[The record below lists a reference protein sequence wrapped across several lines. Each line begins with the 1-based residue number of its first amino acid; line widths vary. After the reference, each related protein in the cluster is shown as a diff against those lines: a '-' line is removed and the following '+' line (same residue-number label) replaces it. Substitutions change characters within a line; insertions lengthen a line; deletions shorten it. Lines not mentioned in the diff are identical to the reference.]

1 MQEHHVT
8 RKLSAILAADVV
20 GYSRLMGVDEE
31 GTLERFKAHRTE
43 LIDRKIAEHQGRIVK
58 TTGDGLLVEF
68 SSVVDAVRCAVEIQ
82 RDMAERN
89 DGVPQDRRID
99 FRIGINLGDIIVDG
113 DDIYG
118 DGVNVAARLE
128 GLAEPGGICVS
139 RTVCDHVQDKLS
151 FAFEDMGDQRVK
163 NIARPVHVMRVVLDA
178 TMPAVP
184 MVQVA
189 GAVAPGVS
197 RRRLRLGTLAVLLV
211 LAIGGAASWRL
222 GYWRGALPT
231 ASDDLAA
238 DAGGDRPSIAV
249 LPFAILGGDAPRDAL
264 ADGLTEDVLAEL
276 AMVSG
281 LFVAS
286 HNAAAQYKG
295 EAIDI
300 AKAGR
305 GMGVRYVL
313 EGSVR
318 KVADE
323 LRVIAQLVE
332 VATGE
337 HIWAGRYDQ
346 PLGEALK
353 AQDEITE
360 AMTTQLVVE
369 MRRND
374 LLRIRRKPPQALRPY
389 DYYLL
394 GREAA
399 ERDDFQGLADAS
411 AMFGKALA
419 ADAGY
424 APALGGLALVYF
436 KEFYLHRGTLRG
448 DAALARVF
456 DTGQRSL
463 AIDPTSAG
471 AYYAIATTYLFRR
484 QFSEAIEMLRKIIA
498 RTADDADLQ
507 ARLGEVYAFAGDPAQ
522 ALETLQRIMRLNPY
536 YPPDVL
542 AYLGRAQLL
551 LGRLD
556 DAAFAAETC
565 ASRAHEYRPCFE
577 IAAIAYAEKGMGDK
591 ASAAVARLR
600 QIDPE
605 FTLATAPSVM
615 PFERPE
621 DLARFLDGLRRAGL
635 D

>member
-1 MQEHHVT
+1 VQEHHVT

-89 DGVPQDRRID
+89 ADLPQDRRID

-128 GLAEPGGICVS
+128 ALAAPGGICVS

-184 MVQVA
+184 MVKAA
-189 GAVAPGVS
+189 GAVPPGVS
-197 RRRLRLGTLAVLLV
+197 RRRLWLGALAVLLV
-211 LAIGGAASWRL
+211 LAIGAAASWRL
-222 GYWRGALPT
+222 GYWRGAAPA
-231 ASDDLAA
+231 ASDDLA
-238 DAGGDRPSIAV
+238 AGGDRPSIAV
-249 LPFAILGGDAPRDAL
+249 LPFANLGDMPRDVL
-264 ADGLTEDVLAEL
+264 ADGLTEDVVSEL

-286 HNAAAQYKG
+286 RSTAAQYTG
-295 EAIDI
+295 EATDI

-318 KVADE
+318 KVGDE

-346 PLGEALK
+346 PFGEALK

-360 AMTTQLVVE
+360 AITTQLVVE
-369 MRRND
+369 MRHND
-374 LLRIRRKPPQALRPY
+374 LLRARRKPPQALRPY

-399 ERDDFQGLADAS
+399 MRDDFQGLAEAG

-507 ARLGEVYAFAGDPAQ
+507 ARLGEVYAFAGDPAK
-522 ALETLQRIMRLNPY
+522 AVETLQRIMRLNPY
-536 YPPDVL
+536 YPPSVL
-542 AYLGRAQLL
+542 AYLGRAQLM

-565 ASRAHEYRPCFE
+565 ASRAPEYRPCFE
-577 IAAIAYAEKGMGDK
+577 IEAVAYAEKGLADE
-591 ASAAVARLR
+591 ASSAIAQLR
-600 QIDPE
+600 RADPE
-605 FTLATAPSVM
+605 FTLATAPAVM
-615 PFERPE
+615 PFQRSA
-621 DLARFLDGLRRAGL
+621 DLARFLDGLRKAGL

>member
-1 MQEHHVT
+1 LQEHHVT
-8 RKLSAILAADVV
+8 RKLTAILAADVV
-20 GYSRLMGVDEE
+20 GYSRLMGADEE

-43 LIDRKIAEHQGRIVK
+43 LIDPKIAEHQGRIVK

-68 SSVVDAVRCAVEIQ
+68 SSVVDAVRCAVEMQ

-89 DGVPQDRRID
+89 AGVPRDRRID

-128 GLAEPGGICVS
+128 ALAEPGGICVS

-151 FAFEDMGDQRVK
+151 FAFEDLGDQRVK

-178 TMPAVP
+178 AMPAAP
-184 MVQVA
+184 MVWA
-189 GAVAPGVS
+189 ARAAAPPAA
-197 RRRLRLGTLAVLLV
+197 RRLWLGALAALLI
-211 LAIGGAASWRL
+211 LAIGGTAIWRL
-222 GYWRGALPT
+222 GFWRDALP
-231 ASDDLAA
+231 AA
-238 DAGGDRPSIAV
+238 DAGGDRPSLAV
-249 LPFAILGGDAPRDAL
+249 LPFATLGGDAPRDAL
-264 ADGLTEDVLAEL
+264 ADGLTEDVVAEL

-286 HNAAAQYKG
+286 HNAVAQYQG
-295 EAIDI
+295 EAVDI

-318 KVADE
+318 KVADD

-346 PLGEALK
+346 PFGEALK
-353 AQDEITE
+353 TQDEITE

-374 LLRIRRKPPQALRPY
+374 LMRTRRKPPQALRPY

-394 GREAA
+394 GREAI
-399 ERDDFQGLADAS
+399 ERDDFQGLADAN

-436 KEFYLHRGTLRG
+436 KEFYLHRGSLRG

-471 AYYAIATTYLFRR
+471 AYYAIATTYLFRH

-507 ARLGEVYAFAGDPAQ
+507 ARLGEVYAFAGDPAKSV
-522 ALETLQRIMRLNPY
+522 EILQRIMRLNPY
-536 YPPDVL
+536 HPPGFL
-542 AYLGRAQLL
+542 AYLGRAELM

-565 ASRAHEYRPCFE
+565 ASRAPEYRPCFE
-577 IAAIAYAEKGMGDK
+577 VAAVAYAEKGMAEK
-591 ASAAVARLR
+591 ASAMVARLR
-600 QIDPE
+600 QVDPE
-605 FTLATAPSVM
+605 FTLATAASVM
-615 PFERPE
+615 PFQNPS
-621 DLARFLDGLRRAGL
+621 DLARFLDGLRKAGL

>member
-1 MQEHHVT
+1 VQEHHVT

-20 GYSRLMGVDEE
+20 GYSRLMGIDEE
-31 GTLERFKAHRTE
+31 DTLDRLKAHRAE

-68 SSVVDAVRCAVEIQ
+68 SSVVDAVRCAVEVQ
-82 RDMAERN
+82 REMAERN
-89 DGVPQDRRID
+89 ADLPQDRRID

-128 GLAEPGGICVS
+128 ALAAPGGICVS

-178 TMPAVP
+178 NMPPVRRA
-184 MVQVA
+184 A
-189 GAVAPGVS
+189 IAAPARS
-197 RRRLRLGTLAVLLV
+197 RRRLWLGALFILCVLG
-211 LAIGGAASWRL
+211 IGGTAIWRL
-222 GYWRGALPT
+222 GLLHGTPQADTGNRVADT
-231 ASDDLAA
+231 AD
-238 DAGGDRPSIAV
+238 DRPSIAV
-249 LPFAILGGDAPRDAL
+249 LPFTNLDGDAPRAL

-286 HNAAAQYKG
+286 RDATAQYKS
-295 EAIDI
+295 EATDL

-318 KVADE
+318 RVADDV
-323 LRVIAQLVE
+323 RVTAQLVS

-337 HIWAGRYDQ
+337 HIWAGRYDK
-346 PLGEALK
+346 PSGEALK
-353 AQDEITE
+353 AQDEIVE

-369 MRRND
+369 MRHND
-374 LLRIRRKPPQALRPY
+374 LQLTRRKPPQALRPY

-394 GREAA
+394 GREALA
-399 ERDDFQGLADAS
+399 RDDFQGIANAT

-419 ADAGY
+419 ADPAY
-424 APALGGLALVYF
+424 APALGGLAHVYF
-436 KEFYLHRGTLRG
+436 KEFYLHRGSLRG

-463 AIDPTSAG
+463 AIDPSSAD
-471 AYYAIATTYLFRR
+471 AYYAIATTYLFRH
-484 QFSEAIEMLRKIIA
+484 QFNEAIETLQRIIA
-498 RTADDADLQ
+498 RTADDADLL
-507 ARLGEVYAFAGDPAQ
+507 ARLGEVYAFAGDPAKSN
-522 ALETLQRIMRLNPY
+522 ETLQRVMRLNPY
-536 YPPDVL
+536 YAPTVL
-542 AYLGRAQLL
+542 AYLGRAQLM
-551 LGRLD
+551 LGHLD
-556 DAAFAAETC
+556 EATFAAETC
-565 ASRAHEYRPCFE
+565 ASRAPEYRPCFE
-577 IAAIAYAEKGMGDK
+577 IEAVAYAERNMPDK
-591 ASAAVARLR
+591 ASSAVAQLR
-600 QIDPE
+600 RADPE
-605 FTLATAPSVM
+605 FTLATAPAVM
-615 PFERPE
+615 PFQRPG
-621 DLARFLDGLRRAGL
+621 DLARFIDGLRKAGL

>member
-1 MQEHHVT
+1 LQEHHVT

-31 GTLERFKAHRTE
+31 GTLERFKAHRAE

-89 DGVPQDRRID
+89 AGLPQDRRID

-128 GLAEPGGICVS
+128 ALAEPGGICVS

-178 TMPAVP
+178 TMPTVP

-189 GAVAPGVS
+189 GIVAPRFS
-197 RRRLRLGTLAVLLV
+197 HRRLWLGTLAVLLV

-222 GYWRGALPT
+222 GAWRGALPA
-231 ASDDLAA
+231 ASD

-249 LPFAILGGDAPRDAL
+249 LPFANLGGDMPRDAL
-264 ADGLTEDVLAEL
+264 ADGLTEDVVAEL

-286 HNAAAQYKG
+286 RNAAAQYQS
-295 EAIDI
+295 EAVDI

-318 KVADE
+318 KVGDE
-323 LRVIAQLVE
+323 LRVIAQLIE

-346 PLGEALK
+346 PSGEALK

-374 LLRIRRKPPQALRPY
+374 LLLARRKPPQALQPY

-399 ERDDFQGLADAS
+399 TRDDFQGLADAS
-411 AMFGKALA
+411 VLFGKALA
-419 ADAGY
+419 ADARY
-424 APALGGLALVYF
+424 APAIGSLALVYF
-436 KEFYLHRGTLRG
+436 KEFYLHRGTVRG

-463 AIDPTSAG
+463 AIDPASAG
-471 AYYAIATTYLFRR
+471 AYYAIATTYLFRH
-484 QFSEAIEMLRKIIA
+484 QFGEAIEMLRKIIA

-507 ARLGEVYAFAGDPAQ
+507 ARLGEVYAFAGDPAK
-522 ALETLQRIMRLNPY
+522 AVETLQRIMRLNPY
-536 YPPDVL
+536 YPPGVL
-542 AYLGRAQLL
+542 AYLGRAQLM

-565 ASRAHEYRPCFE
+565 ASRAPEYRPCFE
-577 IAAIAYAEKGMGDK
+577 VAAIAYAEKGMGDK

-605 FTLATAPSVM
+605 FTLATAASVM

>member
-1 MQEHHVT
+1 VQEHHVT

-89 DGVPQDRRID
+89 ADLPQDRRID

-128 GLAEPGGICVS
+128 ALAAPGGICVS

-184 MVQVA
+184 MVKAA
-189 GAVAPGVS
+189 GAVPPGVS
-197 RRRLRLGTLAVLLV
+197 RRRLWLGALAVLLV
-211 LAIGGAASWRL
+211 LAIGAAASWRL
-222 GYWRGALPT
+222 GYWRGAAPA
-231 ASDDLAA
+231 ASDDLA
-238 DAGGDRPSIAV
+238 AGGDRPSIAV
-249 LPFAILGGDAPRDAL
+249 LPFANLGDMPRDVL
-264 ADGLTEDVLAEL
+264 ADGLTEDVVSEL

-286 HNAAAQYKG
+286 RSTAAQYTG
-295 EAIDI
+295 EATDI

-318 KVADE
+318 KVGDE

-346 PLGEALK
+346 PFGEALK

-360 AMTTQLVVE
+360 AITTQLVVE
-369 MRRND
+369 MRHND
-374 LLRIRRKPPQALRPY
+374 LLRARRKPPQALRPY

-399 ERDDFQGLADAS
+399 MRDDFQGLAEAG

-507 ARLGEVYAFAGDPAQ
+507 ARLGEVYAFAGDPAK
-522 ALETLQRIMRLNPY
+522 AVETLQRIMRLNPY
-536 YPPDVL
+536 YPPSVL
-542 AYLGRAQLL
+542 AYLGRAQLM
-551 LGRLD
+551 LGRFD

-565 ASRAHEYRPCFE
+565 ASRAPEYRPCFE
-577 IAAIAYAEKGMGDK
+577 IEAVAYAEKGMADE
-591 ASAAVARLR
+591 ASSAIAQLR
-600 QIDPE
+600 RADPE
-605 FTLATAPSVM
+605 FTLATAPAVM
-615 PFERPE
+615 PFQRSG
-621 DLARFLDGLRRAGL
+621 DLARFLDGLRKAGL

>member
-1 MQEHHVT
+1 LQEHHVT

-20 GYSRLMGVDEE
+20 GYSRLMGIDEE

-43 LIDRKIAEHQGRIVK
+43 LIDPKIAEHRGRIVK

-89 DGVPQDRRID
+89 AGLPRDRRID

-128 GLAEPGGICVS
+128 ALAEPGGICVS

-151 FAFEDMGDQRVK
+151 FAFEDMGDRRVK

-178 TMPAVP
+178 AMPAAP
-184 MVQVA
+184 MVWAA
-189 GAVAPGVS
+189 GAVAPRS
-197 RRRLRLGTLAVLLV
+197 ARRHLWLGALAVLLI

-222 GYWRGALPT
+222 GSWRGALPA
-231 ASDDLAA
+231 ASD
-238 DAGGDRPSIAV
+238 DAGGDRPSVAV
-249 LPFAILGGDAPRDAL
+249 LPFANLSDMPRNAL
-264 ADGLTEDVLAEL
+264 ADGLTEDVVAEL

-286 HNAAAQYKG
+286 PDAATQYQG

-318 KVADE
+318 KVADDV
-323 LRVIAQLVE
+323 RVIAQLVE

-337 HIWAGRYDQ
+337 HIWAGRYDR
-346 PLGEALK
+346 PFGEALK

-369 MRRND
+369 MRHND
-374 LLRIRRKPPQALRPY
+374 LLRTRRKPPQALRPY

-399 ERDDFQGLADAS
+399 ARDDFQGLTDAS

-471 AYYAIATTYLFRR
+471 AYYAIATTYLFRH

-507 ARLGEVYAFAGDPAQ
+507 ARLGEVYAFAGDPAK
-522 ALETLQRIMRLNPY
+522 AIETLQRVMRLNPY
-536 YPPDVL
+536 HPPGVL
-542 AYLGRAQLL
+542 AYLGRAQLML
-551 LGRLD
+551 DRLD

-565 ASRAHEYRPCFE
+565 ASQAPEYRPCVE
-577 IAAIAYAEKGMGDK
+577 VAAIAYAEKGMADK
-591 ASAAVARLR
+591 ASAALARLR

-605 FTLATAPSVM
+605 FTLATAASVM
-615 PFERPE
+615 PFQNPS
-621 DLARFLDGLRRAGL
+621 DLARFVDGLRKAGL

>member
-1 MQEHHVT
+1 MREQ
-8 RKLSAILAADVV
+8 RRLAAIVSADVA
-20 GYSRLMGVDEE
+20 GYSRLMGRDES
-31 GTLERFKAHRTE
+31 GTLAALKALRRE
-43 LIDRKIAEHQGRIVK
+43 VVDPPIAAHGGRIVK

-68 SSVVDAVRCAVEIQ
+68 PSVVDAVQCAVDIQ
-82 RDMAERN
+82 RGMAARN
-89 DGVPQDRRID
+89 ADQPADQRID
-99 FRIGINLGDIIVDG
+99 FRIGVNLGDIIADEG
-113 DDIYG
+113 DIYG

-128 GLAEPGGICVS
+128 ALAAPGGICVS

-184 MVQVA
+184 MVKAA
-189 GAVAPGVS
+189 GAVPPGVS
-197 RRRLRLGTLAVLLV
+197 RRRLWLGALAVLLV
-211 LAIGGAASWRL
+211 LAIGAAASWRL
-222 GYWRGALPT
+222 GYWRGAAPA
-231 ASDDLAA
+231 ASDDLA
-238 DAGGDRPSIAV
+238 AGGDRPSIAV
-249 LPFAILGGDAPRDAL
+249 LPFANLGDMPRDVL
-264 ADGLTEDVLAEL
+264 ADGLTEDVVSEL

-286 HNAAAQYKG
+286 RSTAAQYTG
-295 EAIDI
+295 EATDI

-318 KVADE
+318 KVGDE

-346 PLGEALK
+346 PFGEALK

-360 AMTTQLVVE
+360 AITTQLVVE
-369 MRRND
+369 MRHND
-374 LLRIRRKPPQALRPY
+374 LLRARRKPPQALRPY

-399 ERDDFQGLADAS
+399 MRDDFQGLAEAG

-507 ARLGEVYAFAGDPAQ
+507 ARLGEVYAFAGDPAK
-522 ALETLQRIMRLNPY
+522 AVETLQRIMRLNPY
-536 YPPDVL
+536 YPPSVL
-542 AYLGRAQLL
+542 AYLGRAQLM
-551 LGRLD
+551 LGRFD

-565 ASRAHEYRPCFE
+565 ASRAPEYRPCFE
-577 IAAIAYAEKGMGDK
+577 IEAVAYAEKGMADE
-591 ASAAVARLR
+591 ASSAIAQLR
-600 QIDPE
+600 RADPE
-605 FTLATAPSVM
+605 FTLATAPAVM
-615 PFERPE
+615 PFQRSG
-621 DLARFLDGLRRAGL
+621 DLARFLDGLRKAGL

>member
-1 MQEHHVT
+1 VQEHHVT

-89 DGVPQDRRID
+89 ADLPQDRRID

-128 GLAEPGGICVS
+128 ALAAPGGICVS

-184 MVQVA
+184 MVKAA
-189 GAVAPGVS
+189 GAVPPGVS
-197 RRRLRLGTLAVLLV
+197 RRRLWLGALAVLLV
-211 LAIGGAASWRL
+211 LAIGAAASWRL
-222 GYWRGALPT
+222 GYWRGAAPA
-231 ASDDLAA
+231 ASDDLA
-238 DAGGDRPSIAV
+238 AGGDRPSIAV
-249 LPFAILGGDAPRDAL
+249 LPFANLGDMPRDVL
-264 ADGLTEDVLAEL
+264 ADGLTEDVVSEL

-286 HNAAAQYKG
+286 RSTAAQYTG
-295 EAIDI
+295 EATDI

-318 KVADE
+318 KVGDE

-346 PLGEALK
+346 PFGEALK

-360 AMTTQLVVE
+360 AITTQLVVE
-369 MRRND
+369 MRHND
-374 LLRIRRKPPQALRPY
+374 LLRARRKPPQALRPY

-399 ERDDFQGLADAS
+399 MRDDFQGLAEAG

-507 ARLGEVYAFAGDPAQ
+507 ARLGEVYAFAGEPAK
-522 ALETLQRIMRLNPY
+522 AVETLQRIMRLNPY
-536 YPPDVL
+536 YPPSVL
-542 AYLGRAQLL
+542 AYLGRAQLM
-551 LGRLD
+551 LGRFD

-565 ASRAHEYRPCFE
+565 ASRAPEYRPCFE
-577 IAAIAYAEKGMGDK
+577 IEAVAYAEKGMADE
-591 ASAAVARLR
+591 ASSAIAQLR
-600 QIDPE
+600 RADPE
-605 FTLATAPSVM
+605 FTLATAPAVM
-615 PFERPE
+615 PFQRSG
-621 DLARFLDGLRRAGL
+621 DLARFLDGLRKAGL

>member
-1 MQEHHVT
+1 LQEHHVT

-20 GYSRLMGVDEE
+20 GYSRLMGIDEE
-31 GTLERFKAHRTE
+31 GTLERLKAHRAE

-89 DGVPQDRRID
+89 SSLPRDRRID

-128 GLAEPGGICVS
+128 GLAAPGGICVS

-163 NIARPVHVMRVVLDA
+163 NIARPIHVMRVVLDA
-178 TMPAVP
+178 NPPLLRAV
-184 MVQVA
+184 
-189 GAVAPGVS
+189 GIIAPGRSS
-197 RRRLRLGTLAVLLV
+197 RRLWFGALAILLV
-211 LAIGGAASWRL
+211 VAIGGTAIWRL
-222 GYWRGALPT
+222 GSPHGAAPT
-231 ASDDLAA
+231 ASGNAVDDSG
-238 DAGGDRPSIAV
+238 DDRPSIAV
-249 LPFAILGGDAPRDAL
+249 LPFATLDGEAPRAL
-264 ADGLTEDVLAEL
+264 ADGLTDDVLAEL

-286 HNAAAQYKG
+286 RNVAAPYKS
-295 EAIDI
+295 EATDI

-318 KVADE
+318 KVADDV
-323 LRVIAQLVE
+323 RVIAQLVS

-337 HIWAGRYDQ
+337 HIWAGRYDH
-346 PLGEALK
+346 PAGEALK
-353 AQDEITE
+353 AQDEIVE
-360 AMTTQLVVE
+360 AMTTQLIVE

-374 LLRIRRKPPQALRPY
+374 LQLTRRKPPQALRPY

-394 GREAA
+394 GREALA
-399 ERDDFQGLADAS
+399 RDDLQGLADAT

-419 ADAGY
+419 ADAAY
-424 APALGGLALVYF
+424 APALGGLAHVYF

-448 DAALARVF
+448 DAALDRVF

-463 AIDPTSAG
+463 AIDPSSAD
-471 AYYAIATTYLFRR
+471 AYYAIATTYLFRH
-484 QFSEAIEMLRKIIA
+484 QFNEAIETLRRIIA

-507 ARLGEVYAFAGDPAQ
+507 ARLGEVYAFAGDA
-522 ALETLQRIMRLNPY
+522 AKSAETLQRVMRLNPY
-536 YPPDVL
+536 YPPSVL
-542 AYLGRAQLL
+542 AFVGRAHLL
-551 LGRLD
+551 LGRPD
-556 DAAFAAETC
+556 DAAFEAETC
-565 ASRAHEYRPCFE
+565 ASRAPDYRPCFE
-577 IAAIAYAEKGMGDK
+577 IAAVAYAEKGMAEK
-591 ASAAVARLR
+591 AASAIAQLR
-600 QIDPE
+600 RADAE
-605 FTLATAPSVM
+605 FTLATAPAVM
-615 PFERPE
+615 PFQQPG
-621 DLARFLDGLRRAGL
+621 DLARFLDGLRKAGL
-635 D
+635 E

>member
-1 MQEHHVT
+1 VQEHHVT

-89 DGVPQDRRID
+89 ADLPQDRRID

-128 GLAEPGGICVS
+128 ALAAPGGICVS

-178 TMPAVP
+178 AMPAVP
-184 MVQVA
+184 TVKAA
-189 GAVAPGVS
+189 GAVPPGVS
-197 RRRLRLGTLAVLLV
+197 RRRLWLGALVVLLV
-211 LAIGGAASWRL
+211 LAIGAAASWRL
-222 GYWRGALPT
+222 GYWRGAAPA
-231 ASDDLAA
+231 ASDDLA
-238 DAGGDRPSIAV
+238 AGGDRPSIAV
-249 LPFAILGGDAPRDAL
+249 LPFANLGDMPRDVL
-264 ADGLTEDVLAEL
+264 ADGLTEDVVSEL

-286 HNAAAQYKG
+286 RSTAAQYTG
-295 EAIDI
+295 EATDI

-318 KVADE
+318 KVGDE

-346 PLGEALK
+346 PFGEALK

-360 AMTTQLVVE
+360 AITTQLVVE
-369 MRRND
+369 MRHND
-374 LLRIRRKPPQALRPY
+374 LLRARRKPPQALRPY

-399 ERDDFQGLADAS
+399 MRDDFQGLAEAG

-507 ARLGEVYAFAGDPAQ
+507 ARLGEVYAFAGDPAK
-522 ALETLQRIMRLNPY
+522 AVETLQRIMRLNPY
-536 YPPDVL
+536 YPPSVL
-542 AYLGRAQLL
+542 AYLGRAQLM

-565 ASRAHEYRPCFE
+565 ASRAPEYRPCFE
-577 IAAIAYAEKGMGDK
+577 IEAVAYAEKGLADE
-591 ASAAVARLR
+591 ASSAIAQLR
-600 QIDPE
+600 RADPE
-605 FTLATAPSVM
+605 FTLATAPAVM
-615 PFERPE
+615 PFQRSA
-621 DLARFLDGLRRAGL
+621 DLARFLDGLRKAGL

>member
-1 MQEHHVT
+1 LQDHHVT

-20 GYSRLMGVDEE
+20 GYSRLMGIDEE
-31 GTLERFKAHRTE
+31 GTLERFKAHRAE
-43 LIDRKIAEHQGRIVK
+43 LIDRKIAEHQGRIFK

-89 DGVPQDRRID
+89 AGVPQDRRID

-128 GLAEPGGICVS
+128 ALAEPGGICVS

-163 NIARPVHVMRVVLDA
+163 NIARPVHVMRVVFDA
-178 TMPAVP
+178 TMPAVR
-184 MVQVA
+184 VA
-189 GAVAPGVS
+189 GAASS
-197 RRRLRLGTLAVLLV
+197 RRSHRGLWLGTLVVLLV
-211 LAIGGAASWRL
+211 LAAGGAASWRL
-222 GYWRGALPT
+222 GLWHGAPPI
-231 ASDDLAA
+231 ASGDRAT

-249 LPFAILGGDAPRDAL
+249 LPFASLGDMSRDVL
-264 ADGLTEDVLAEL
+264 ADGLTEDIVSEL
-276 AMVSG
+276 TMVSG

-286 HNAAAQYKG
+286 RNAAAQYDG
-295 EAIDI
+295 EAPDI
-300 AKAGR
+300 GKAGR

-318 KVADE
+318 KIADE
-323 LRVIAQLVE
+323 VRVIAQLVE

-337 HIWAGRYDQ
+337 HIWAGRYDK
-346 PLGEALK
+346 PFGEALK
-353 AQDEITE
+353 AQDEIVE

-369 MRRND
+369 MRHND
-374 LLRIRRKPPQALRPY
+374 LMLTRRKPPQALRPY

-399 ERDDFQGLADAS
+399 GRDDFQGLADAS
-411 AMFGKALA
+411 AMFDKALA
-419 ADAGY
+419 ADARY
-424 APALGGLALVYF
+424 APAIGGLALVYF
-436 KEFYLHRGTLRG
+436 KEFYLHRGSLRG

-463 AIDPTSAG
+463 AIDPASAG
-471 AYYAIATTYLFRR
+471 AHYAIATTYLFRH

-507 ARLGEVYAFAGDPAQ
+507 ARLGEVYAFAGDPAKSV
-522 ALETLQRIMRLNPY
+522 ETLQRIMRLNPY
-536 YPPDVL
+536 HPPGVL
-542 AYLGRAQLL
+542 AYLGRAQLM

-565 ASRAHEYRPCFE
+565 ASRAPEYRPCFE
-577 IAAIAYAEKGMGDK
+577 IAAVVYAEKGMADK
-591 ASAAVARLR
+591 AAAAVARLR
-600 QIDPE
+600 QVDPE

-615 PFERPE
+615 PFQNPD
-621 DLARFLDGLRRAGL
+621 DLARFIEGLRKAGL
-635 D
+635 E

>member
-1 MQEHHVT
+1 LQDHHVT

-31 GTLERFKAHRTE
+31 GTLERFKAHRAE

-89 DGVPQDRRID
+89 AGLPQDRRID

-128 GLAEPGGICVS
+128 ALAEPGGICVS

-178 TMPAVP
+178 TMPTAP

-189 GAVAPGVS
+189 GIVAPRFS
-197 RRRLRLGTLAVLLV
+197 RRRLWLGALAVLLV
-211 LAIGGAASWRL
+211 LAIGGATSWHL
-222 GYWRGALPT
+222 GYWRGALPA
-231 ASDDLAA
+231 ASNAA
-238 DAGGDRPSIAV
+238 GSDRPSIAV
-249 LPFAILGGDAPRDAL
+249 LPFANLGGDMPRDAL
-264 ADGLTEDVLAEL
+264 ADGLTEDVVAEL

-286 HNAAAQYKG
+286 RNAAAQYKG
-295 EAIDI
+295 EAVDI

-318 KVADE
+318 RVGDDI
-323 LRVIAQLVE
+323 RVIAQLIE

-346 PLGEALK
+346 PFGEALK
-353 AQDEITE
+353 AQDEIIE

-374 LLRIRRKPPQALRPY
+374 LLLTRRKPPQALQPY

-394 GREAA
+394 GRDANA
-399 ERDDFQGLADAS
+399 RDDFQGLADAS
-411 AMFGKALA
+411 ALFGKALA
-419 ADAGY
+419 ADARY
-424 APALGGLALVYF
+424 APAIGGLALVYF

-463 AIDPTSAG
+463 AIDPASAG
-471 AYYAIATTYLFRR
+471 AYYAIATTYLFRH
-484 QFSEAIEMLRKIIA
+484 QFSEAIEILRKIIA

-507 ARLGEVYAFAGDPAQ
+507 ARLGEVYAFAGEPAK
-522 ALETLQRIMRLNPY
+522 AVETLQRIMRLNPY
-536 YPPDVL
+536 YPPGVL
-542 AYLGRAQLL
+542 AYLGRAQLM

-556 DAAFAAETC
+556 EAAFAAETC
-565 ASRAHEYRPCFE
+565 ASRAPEYRPCFE
-577 IAAIAYAEKGMGDK
+577 VEAVAYAEKGMADK
-591 ASAAVARLR
+591 AASAVAQLR
-600 QIDPE
+600 RADPE
-605 FTLATAPSVM
+605 FTLATAPAVM
-615 PFERPE
+615 PFQQPG
-621 DLARFLDGLRRAGL
+621 DLARFLDGLRKAGL
-635 D
+635 E

>member
-1 MQEHHVT
+1 VQEHHVT

-20 GYSRLMGVDEE
+20 GYSRLMGLDEE
-31 GTLERFKAHRTE
+31 GTLERFKAHRAE

-89 DGVPQDRRID
+89 AGVPQDRRID

-128 GLAEPGGICVS
+128 ALAEPGGICVS

-151 FAFEDMGDQRVK
+151 FAFEDLGDQRVK
-163 NIARPVHVMRVVLDA
+163 NIARPVHVMRVVFDA
-178 TMPAVP
+178 TMPAVRT
-184 MVQVA
+184 VRV
-189 GAVAPGVS
+189 GLGVS
-197 RRRLRLGTLAVLLV
+197 RRRLWLGALAVLLV
-211 LAIGGAASWRL
+211 LAIGGAAIWRL
-222 GYWRGALPT
+222 GLWHGVLPAVST
-231 ASDDLAA
+231 DLAA
-238 DAGGDRPSIAV
+238 EAGGDRPSIAV
-249 LPFAILGGDAPRDAL
+249 LPFANLGDMPRDVL
-264 ADGLTEDVLAEL
+264 ADGLTEDVVSEL

-286 HNAAAQYKG
+286 RNATAQYDG
-295 EAIDI
+295 EATDI
-300 AKAGR
+300 GKAGR

-323 LRVIAQLVE
+323 VRVIAQLIE

-337 HIWAGRYDQ
+337 HIWAGRYDK
-346 PLGEALK
+346 PFGEALK
-353 AQDEITE
+353 AQDEIVE

-369 MRRND
+369 MRHND
-374 LLRIRRKPPQALRPY
+374 LLLTRRKSPQALRPY

-399 ERDDFQGLADAS
+399 ARDDFQGLADAS
-411 AMFGKALA
+411 AMFDKALA

-424 APALGGLALVYF
+424 APAIGALALVYF
-436 KEFYLHRGTLRG
+436 KEFYLHRGSLRG
-448 DAALARVF
+448 DAALTRVF

-463 AIDPTSAG
+463 ALDPTSAG
-471 AYYAIATTYLFRR
+471 AYYAIATTYLFRH
-484 QFSEAIEMLRKIIA
+484 QFSEAIEMLRRIIA

-507 ARLGEVYAFAGDPAQ
+507 ARLGEVYAFAGDPAK
-522 ALETLQRIMRLNPY
+522 AVETLQRIMRLNPY
-536 YPPDVL
+536 HPPGVL
-542 AYLGRAQLL
+542 AYLGRAQLM

-565 ASRAHEYRPCFE
+565 ASRAPEYRPCFE
-577 IAAIAYAEKGMGDK
+577 VAAVAYAEKGMADK
-591 ASAAVARLR
+591 ASAAVSRLR
-600 QIDPE
+600 QVDPE

-615 PFERPE
+615 PFQNPD
-621 DLARFLDGLRRAGL
+621 DLTRFLDGLRKAGL
-635 D
+635 E

>member
-1 MQEHHVT
+1 MQDHHVT

-20 GYSRLMGVDEE
+20 GYSRLMGIDEE
-31 GTLERFKAHRTE
+31 GTLERFKAHRAE

-89 DGVPQDRRID
+89 AGVPQDRRID

-128 GLAEPGGICVS
+128 TLAEPGGICVS

-178 TMPAVP
+178 AIPAIS
-184 MVQVA
+184 MVHIA
-189 GAVAPGVS
+189 HTVAPDVW
-197 RRRLRLGTLAVLLV
+197 RRRLWLGALAVLVV
-211 LAIGGAASWRL
+211 LAVGGAATWRL
-222 GYWRGALPT
+222 GPWRTAPPA

-238 DAGGDRPSIAV
+238 GAGGNRPSIAV
-249 LPFAILGGDAPRDAL
+249 LPFGNLGDMPRDVL
-264 ADGLTEDVLAEL
+264 TEGLTEDVVSEL

-286 HNAAAQYKG
+286 RNATAQYTG
-295 EAIDI
+295 DAADI

-318 KVADE
+318 KVADDV
-323 LRVIAQLVE
+323 RVIAQLVE

-346 PLGEALK
+346 PFGEALK
-353 AQDEITE
+353 AQDEIVE
-360 AMTTQLVVE
+360 SMTTQLIVE

-374 LLRIRRKPPQALRPY
+374 LLLTRRKPPQALRPY

-394 GREAA
+394 GREAVA
-399 ERDDFQGLADAS
+399 RDDFQGLADAS

-436 KEFYLHRGTLRG
+436 KEFYLHRGSLRG

-471 AYYAIATTYLFRR
+471 AYHAIATTYLFRH
-484 QFSEAIEMLRKIIA
+484 QFSEAIEVLRKISA
-498 RTADDADLQ
+498 RSADDADLQ
-507 ARLGEVYAFAGDPAQ
+507 ARLGEVYAFAGDPAK
-522 ALETLQRIMRLNPY
+522 AVETLQRIMRLNPY

-542 AYLGRAQLL
+542 AYLGRAQLM

-565 ASRAHEYRPCFE
+565 ASRAPEYRPCFE
-577 IAAIAYAEKGMGDK
+577 VAAVAYAEKGLADK
-591 ASAAVARLR
+591 AAAAAARLH
-600 QIDPE
+600 QVDPE
-605 FTLATAPSVM
+605 FTLATAASVM
-615 PFERPE
+615 PFQNPD
-621 DLARFLDGLRRAGL
+621 DLTRFLDGLRRAGL
-635 D
+635 E